1 LRNPRRVLAT
11 LLPAA
16 LLVLAASA
24 VAVTGEVPTSTQEQS
39 VLAATSIPAGTPG
52 PLTAA
57 MLGGI
62 ADDGQGPVATPTPT
76 PTPRPTARPTPVPTP
91 TPAPVARKAP
101 TPTPA
106 PRRPQ
111 VSGTASHCP
120 GTAGFMGQAAVALPG
135 ALGGAYTGAINGT
148 VTICADRCVRLP
160 VVDWCQCY
168 WGTADQRVAD
178 LTEEAWALVTDL
190 PLSRGLVQVTVI
202 LD

>member
-1 LRNPRRVLAT
+1 
-11 LLPAA
+11 
-16 LLVLAASA
+16 
-24 VAVTGEVPTSTQEQS
+24 
-39 VLAATSIPAGTPG
+39 
-52 PLTAA
+52 
-57 MLGGI
+57 
-62 ADDGQGPVATPTPT
+62 
-76 PTPRPTARPTPVPTP
+76 
-91 TPAPVARKAP
+91 
-101 TPTPA
+101 
-106 PRRPQ
+106 
-111 VSGTASHCP
+111 
-120 GTAGFMGQAAVALPG
+120 MGQAAVALPG

>member
-1 LRNPRRVLAT
+1 MRNPRRVLAT

-24 VAVTGEVPTSTQEQS
+24 AAVTGEVPTPNQEQS
-39 VLAATSIPAGTPG
+39 VLAVTSTPAGTPG

-57 MLGGI
+57 TLGGI
-62 ADDGQGPVATPTPT
+62 ADDGLGPVATPTPT
-76 PTPRPTARPTPVPTP
+76 PRPTPVPTA

-111 VSGTASHCP
+111 VTGSASHYP
-120 GTAGFMGQAAVALPG
+120 GTAGFMGRAAVALPG